1 VRCVRGSRGDA
12 PTSVRVASSE
22 ADDARDEGNDEK
34 KRSRQRIQTAR
45 IWTALSVS
53 KKGTL
58 FCFEKVS
65 LSRSRTTL
73 EVHSL
78 SYIILRATGV
88 SVGVCVVHLC
98 VSADT
103 VRSEVLWSDTPLL
116 SRKKKGGI
124 SVDPLR
130 RVYSRFFS
138 RGVILA
144 TRVRDRNPAVFGV
157 SYPNR
162 SFATQD
168 RSWIRREMLRVAALR
183 CFSAGNYLE
192 ESGDAV

>member
-1 VRCVRGSRGDA
+1 M
-12 PTSVRVASSE
+12 
-22 ADDARDEGNDEK
+22 
-34 KRSRQRIQTAR
+34 
-45 IWTALSVS
+45 
-53 KKGTL
+53 
-58 FCFEKVS
+58 
-65 LSRSRTTL
+65 
-73 EVHSL
+73 
-78 SYIILRATGV
+78 
-88 SVGVCVVHLC
+88 
-98 VSADT
+98 
-103 VRSEVLWSDTPLL
+103 
-116 SRKKKGGI
+116 
-124 SVDPLR
+124 VDPLR